1 MKINGNYRDVAIAA
15 IVGAFIEIIKK
26 AGETAKKKANSPK

>member
-15 IVGAFIEIIKK
+15 IAAALMEIIKK
-26 AGETAKKKANSPK
+26 AAEAAKKKANSPK